1 MSLRPGL
8 NALWPTPVGAHRF
21 AGAAELNPLLAR
33 MFGALRATQAHA
45 RGEPGDAAFFASTD
59 DLLQRIQIPEWQQF
73 VRFVLE
79 SLQHTVSGANAGAW
93 PGAKLSMR
101 IEIAGMWF
109 QCSNRGAFHDLH
121 NHGNCSWSGV
131 YFVQV
136 DPLGP
141 RHAHP
146 VFGALNGVTRFYGP
160 YLGRLGGAHID
171 LGNAYLQ
178 RPQHDV
184 QAEEGLLVV
193 FPSYLEHKALPYEGE
208 RDRIVISFNAA
219 IHAAEGDDR
228 LFAYSSA

>member
-1 MSLRPGL
+1 MRLDPGL
-8 NALWPTPVGAHRF
+8 NLLWPTPVGAYRF
-21 AGAAELNPLLAR
+21 AGAADLNPLLAR
-33 MFGALRATQAHA
+33 MCGALRATEADE
-45 RGEPGDAAFFASTD
+45 RGGPGDAAFFAGTD
-59 DLLQRIQIPEWQQF
+59 DLLQRIQIPEWQPF

-79 SLQHTVSGANAGAW
+79 SLQQTVSAANAGAW
-93 PGAKLSMR
+93 PGGRLSMR

-109 QCSNRGAFHDLH
+109 QCSNLGAFHDLH

-131 YFVQV
+131 YYVQV

-160 YLGRLGGAHID
+160 YLGRLGGAHMD

-178 RPQHDV
+178 RPHHDV
-184 QAEEGLLVV
+184 QPEEGLLVI

-219 IHAAEGDDR
+219 IHAAEGEDR